1 MRTFALVFALMT
13 ISAYSVASVVGLSN
27 YPLTMQNKAMNTEF
41 NNITSNG
48 AGMGINA
55 RYHQRINDAMNFDVG
70 AGVTDG
76 DRSNRFF
83 AGLDTQ
89 LIPDYGRQPR
99 VSIKGLFETLSFD
112 EERIT
117 NLGVAPILSKGF
129 AVNGN
134 EIFPYVTTPI
144 RMVLIGDTRRTES
157 IAAALGVNGRLPLAG
172 YDNLIANA
180 EINVDIRNSYSG
192 FVLGVS
198 LPIN

>member
-1 MRTFALVFALMT
+1 MRKIALVLALMT
-13 ISAYSVASVVGLSN
+13 ISAYSQASVVGLSN

-41 NNITSNG
+41 NNVASNG
-48 AGMGINA
+48 AGIGINA
-55 RYHQRINDAMNFDVG
+55 RYHQRINQAMNFDVG

-99 VSIKGLFETLSFD
+99 VSVKGLFETMSFD
-112 EERIT
+112 DERIT
-117 NLGVAPILSKGF
+117 NLGVAPIISKGL
-129 AVNGN
+129 AVNGT

-144 RMVLIGDTRRTES
+144 KMMLIGDSRRSES
-157 IAAALGVNGRLPLAG
+157 ISAAIGATGRLPFAG

-180 EINVDIRNSYSG
+180 EINMDIRNSYSG

-198 LPIN
+198 LPIE